1 MLRAKELYPVGEV
14 LPMFMPSF
22 NRSLVIEAR
31 PERLSSDAGAVL
43 LRELLQRSGIIPW
56 MVARLADSRAS
67 DQVTYPLAELLR
79 TVLVLFGQG
88 WRDQDDADALRFDP
102 AVRLAVTEARGTA
115 ALGDDHHLP
124 SQPTL
129 SRLLETL
136 SQPANLQVLR
146 EAVGELA
153 GRRLRAMRRG
163 HRQRELTLDID
174 GLPIEVHGNQPGS
187 AWNGHYHQRMYH
199 PLVAS
204 VAESGDLLDARLRAG
219 NAPIDAAFPDE
230 KLLPGLEANGTPYVA
245 RIKNNK
251 VLDRLAAAH
260 LRRPPGRPPAE
271 PRAWFHEMS
280 YAAGPWSRLRRV
292 VLVVVEQPDDLLLRH
307 FWLLTS
313 ISADTLDGE
322 ALLAL
327 YRQRGTAEGHM
338 GELMD
343 VLAPALSSASR
354 ARGPDTTDA
363 FAHNEALLLLHLLAY
378 EVMHTGRCLMEKI
391 TDTGWSLRRFRERV
405 LKVGMRIVLHARRA
419 TLVIAETAAVYC
431 RISGARSTSWPGT
444 QHSGQYRV
452 SRYRARICSTSSGF
466 LVPAAYAAARPPV
479 RNPTPIALASAAI
492 VCSPGRTSCAAPSS
506 PQCG

>member
-1 MLRAKELYPVGEV
+1 MGEV

-56 MVARLADSRAS
+56 MVARLADPRAS

-102 AVRLAVTEARGTA
+102 AVRLAVAEARGTA

-163 HRQRELTLDID
+163 HRQREMTLDID

-204 VAESGDLLDARLRAG
+204 VAETGDLLDARLRAG
-219 NAPIDAAFPDE
+219 NAHTAEGALDFILDLVDRVETTMCQVALVRIDAGFPDE
-230 KLLPGLEANGTPYVA
+230 KLLAGLEANGTPYVA

-251 VLDRLAAAH
+251 VLDRLAAPH

-280 YAAGPWSRLRRV
+280 YAAGSWSRLRRV

-419 TLVIAETAAVYC
+419 TLVIAETAAVY
-431 RISGARSTSWPGT
+431 W
-444 QHSGQYRV
+444 QDLW
-452 SRYRARICSTSSGF
+452 RA
-466 LVPAAYAAARPPV
+466 LD
-479 RNPTPIALASAAI
+479 NLAWNTA
-492 VCSPGRTSCAAPSS
+492 
-506 PQCG
+506 